1 MAMTELAAATRR
13 EPESYGLS
21 GWLILVIVSIVA
33 GLAWNLFVLKE
44 TTSLFTG
51 AEAQVFLA
59 AAEPAHFQLSMLEIF
74 VSGCL
79 VLANLVLIGI
89 FFTRH
94 RQFPAAFIMVA
105 LFSVAWIITDAL
117 LYRSIFP
124 SDPLFDV
131 RNAHEF
137 ARAAVFALI
146 WVPYM
151 LVSKRVKA
159 TFVH

>member
-1 MAMTELAAATRR
+1 MAMTEFAAATRR
-13 EPESYGLS
+13 EPDLNGLS
-21 GWLILVIVSIVA
+21 GWLILVIVSLFA

-51 AEAQVFLA
+51 AEARTFLA
-59 AAEPAHFQLSMLEIF
+59 SVDPALYQLSMLEIF

-79 VLANLVLIGI
+79 ILANLVLIGI

-105 LFSVAWIITDAL
+105 LFSVAWIIVDAL
-117 LYRSIFP
+117 LYQSIHP
-124 SDPLFDV
+124 SDPLFDIESA
-131 RNAHEF
+131 REF

-159 TFVH
+159 TFVT

>member
-13 EPESYGLS
+13 EPDPCGLS
-21 GWLILVIVSIVA
+21 GWLWLVIISIVA

-44 TTSLFTG
+44 TTALFTG
-51 AEAQVFLA
+51 TEAHVFLTT
-59 AAEPAHFQLSMLEIF
+59 AEPALYQLSMLEIF

-79 VLANLVLIGI
+79 ILANLVLIGI

-105 LFSVAWIITDAL
+105 LFSVAWVIADAL
-117 LYRSIFP
+117 LYRSIVP
-124 SDPLFDV
+124 ADPLIDAQNG
-131 RNAHEF
+131 REL
-137 ARAAVFALI
+137 ARAALCALVL
-146 WVPYM
+146 VPYV

-159 TFVH
+159 TFVF